1 MPHGCL
7 VVMDASEADRE
18 PSAPVSAPGPVGP
31 PHDERGRLRRVVNPV
46 SAILVL
52 APFLGEV
59 LSTST
64 PPLDFV
70 VPWNLVLLAALY
82 GSGAL
87 ICRELMRRYHLGLPG
102 LCLLGAAYAVYEEA
116 LIVHSWFDNRYQER
130 SGVGDYSR
138 VWHTN
143 LLLATHL
150 TAFHVA
156 VSICSSVLLVERL
169 FPTYRNRAWA
179 GRRGLTLAALALV
192 LLVPLTYGNV
202 WRGPIGPEVA
212 ASGLIVVLAT
222 CAFLVPRRTRRTVR
236 RHRFSPR
243 RVGFIAFVC
252 TAVHFIVVYAL
263 PSTGLPW
270 PIGIAIALAPIAA
283 GVLLIDRLTTRDSG
297 QRRDGLP
304 VVTGI
309 LAFFILLDI
318 LVGLGGRYDLIGG
331 ALGTALALWV
341 LTRTRSTQA
350 MKWTRLAA
358 RQQARSRRCAEW

>member
-1 MPHGCL
+1 
-7 VVMDASEADRE
+7 MDASEADRE
-18 PSAPVSAPGPVGP
+18 PSAPASAPGRVGP
-31 PHDERGRLRRVVNPV
+31 RSDERGRLGRLANPV
-46 SAILVL
+46 VAILVL

-64 PPLDFV
+64 LPLDFV
-70 VPWNLVLLAALY
+70 LPWNLVLLAALY

-102 LCLLGAAYAVYEEA
+102 FCLLAAAYAVYEEA
-116 LIVHSWFDNRYQER
+116 LIVHSWFDSRYQER
-130 SGVGDYSR
+130 SGVGAYSR

-169 FPTYRNRAWA
+169 CPTYRHRAWA

-212 ASGLIVVLAT
+212 AGGLIVVLAA
-222 CAFLVPRRTRRTVR
+222 CAFLVPRRHRRTVR
-236 RHRFSPR
+236 RHRSSPR
-243 RVGFIAFVC
+243 LVGFLAFVF
-252 TAVHFIVVYAL
+252 TAAHFVAVYAL
-263 PSTGLPW
+263 PSTGVPW

-283 GVLLIDRLTTRDSG
+283 GVLMDRLTTCDGG
-297 QRRDGLP
+297 QQGDGLP

-318 LVGLGGRYDLIGG
+318 LVGLGGRFDLIGG
-331 ALGTALALWV
+331 ALGTALALWA
-341 LTRTRSTQA
+341 LNRHPYPA
-350 MKWTRLAA
+350 GNNMGPLLG
-358 RQQARSRRCAEW
+358 